1 MRADTL
7 LERLADGAWHGPAG
21 PADPVGSMARQSAD
35 RFRNWGLDLEI
46 DASGRCRL
54 DRPLDLLDRW
64 RLIHALQ
71 AAAPDQL
78 GKLIIATELRSTN
91 DELLRDNGVREETSK
106 PVAESGMPFGDEPYR
121 HAGDGW
127 LDVCIAEFQSAGRGR
142 RGRRWQAPLAS
153 GVCLSVGCRLAPD
166 PASLSM
172 LPLVA
177 GVTVRRVLRE
187 LTGVDVALKWPN
199 DLVWQDRKLGGIL
212 VERAMSGTGSSRLVI
227 GLGLNVDL
235 PDVVPGSVSD
245 WPEGAVDLAAVVR
258 SSPAAAG
265 ERRRPDRTE
274 IAAAL
279 VTGLGLMLSDV
290 RAGVLPAWQDEWR
303 VADNLTGRC
312 VRVSQESGEFT
323 GTALGVDE
331 TGALLVEGEDGM
343 TRRVSSADVS
353 VRSEPMAA
361 ATEAEPQPFAM
372 NAP

>member
-1 MRADTL
+1 
-7 LERLADGAWHGPAG
+7 
-21 PADPVGSMARQSAD
+21 MARQSAD
-35 RFRNWGLDLEI
+35 RFRNWGLDLEF

-54 DRPLDLLDRW
+54 NRPLDLLDRR
-64 RLIHALQ
+64 RLIHSLE

-78 GKLIIATELRSTN
+78 GRLIIATELRSTS
-91 DELLRDNGVREETSK
+91 DELLRDNGAREETSK
-106 PVAESGMPFGDEPYR
+106 PVAESCVQIRNEPCR
-121 HAGDGW
+121 HTGDGW

-153 GVCLSVGCRLAPD
+153 GLCLSVGCRLATD

-199 DLVWQDRKLGGIL
+199 DLVWKDRKLGGIL
-212 VERAMSGTGSSRLVI
+212 VERTMSGTGSGRLVI

-235 PDVVPGSVSD
+235 PDFVREAVSD

-258 SSPAAAG
+258 SCPSAAG
-265 ERRRPDRTE
+265 ERCRPDRTE

-290 RAGVLPAWQDEWR
+290 RAGVLPAWQDEWHA
-303 VADNLTGRC
+303 ADNLIGRC
-312 VRVSQESGEFT
+312 VRITQESGDFT

-353 VRSEPMAA
+353 VRSEPTAVVGTA
-361 ATEAEPQPFAM
+361 VPKPFAV